1 MENSLEPIQISEE
14 AMENSI
20 KLKEMANSLYREN
33 QYPEAI
39 KVYEEA
45 AALGDDSLKS
55 ICFGNIGLCY
65 FNLEEFEPA
74 LEYCEKALGL
84 NNDYTKVRERKIRI
98 LMIQGRVKDAKE
110 ELEKG
115 KVADDLRKEVED
127 VAAKEFEKEKTE
139 MLGKLKDLGN
149 TVLGKFGLSLDNFK
163 VQQGENGGY
172 NIAYQNK

>member
-1 MENSLEPIQISEE
+1 MESFSEAIQTSEETLENS
-14 AMENSI
+14 M
-20 KLKEMANSLYREN
+20 KLKEMANSLYRE
-33 QYPEAI
+33 QDYSEAI
-39 KVYEEA
+39 KLYEEA
-45 AALGDDSLKS
+45 AALGDGALKS

-74 LEYCEKALGL
+74 LEYCEKALEF
-84 NNDYTKVRERKIRI
+84 NSEYTKVRERKIRI

-115 KVADDLRKEVED
+115 KVADELRKEVEE
-127 VAAKEFEKEKTE
+127 VAAKEFEKEKVE